1 VHRRLALA
9 TAVVALLALPAVA
22 FGWGNVFTAV
32 SGNPADRLAKLPID
46 PYRYDHATH
55 CNKRPRKGTVALQSW
70 LDRHAGGT
78 SWGIMRCEMWGKNSA
93 SLHAEGRALDWH
105 LNAHNRRERRE
116 AERIINLLLAPDK
129 AGNAHALARRMG
141 VQEIIWNCKSWYS
154 GASGMRPYSTCYD
167 RKGRRKRGVSDTVA
181 HRDHI
186 HFGLNK
192 PGARMKTT
200 FWRSALARR

>member
-1 VHRRLALA
+1 MHRRLALA
-9 TAVVALLALPAVA
+9 AAVVALLALPAVA

-32 SGNPADRLAKLPID
+32 NGNPADRLAKLPID

-55 CNKRPRKGTVALQSW
+55 CNKRPRKGTVALQRW

-105 LNAHNRRERRE
+105 LNAHNRRDRRE
-116 AERIINLLLAPDK
+116 AERIIGLLLAPDK

-141 VQEIIWNCKSWYS
+141 IQEIIWNCKIWTAARARDGWRQYS
-154 GASGMRPYSTCYD
+154 RCYD
-167 RKGRRKRGVSDTVA
+167 SKGRRVRVDDTNA

-186 HFGLNK
+186 HFGLSW
-192 PGARMKTT
+192 PGARMQTT
-200 FWRSALARR
+200 FWAR